1 MGFTSDDYPIN
12 RYYGTCNLYCIS
24 NNKIKIKN

>member
-1 MGFTSDDYPIN
+1 MGFTSDDNCIN
-12 RYYGTCNLYCIS
+12 RYYGTCNVWVIS